1 LFLTPPELVRIIRSE
16 FGLTKTQPDG
26 LSTPEE
32 ALMSRSSPRIPSF
45 LRSSVSLALAAAM
58 VVGAGAAE
66 TPKGSAAAT
75 GALSIT
81 TEPDGA
87 DVYVDGRLTGQTP
100 ANVGALTAGEHRVR
114 IVKSGYLENA
124 RVVTLTAGEATRLNV
139 KLTKTDGISN
149 ETAAGQVT
157 STGGGGGG
165 GFPKWAWAAIAGG
178 AVVGIVLALP
188 KNKAPV
194 PGTITVSPTAT
205 GMAGQTSFT
214 FTSTGASDPD
224 KDTLTKTWTSSDGG
238 SGTGDTF
245 TRTFA
250 TAGSFQVNLKVSD
263 GKLDASAPAAS
274 VTVGPNMSATWGG
287 GSILMPN
294 STGALTVNCTIAL
307 ALSQSGTTLSGNM
320 PFSACT
326 TGSITLASG
335 AVAVLTHPAGVTTA
349 TVQFSWTSGATTFP
363 GLIISFSGPTNA
375 AGTSMSGN
383 ITLSQPSSGFTST
396 SSTSFSRQ

>member
-1 LFLTPPELVRIIRSE
+1 
-16 FGLTKTQPDG
+16 
-26 LSTPEE
+26 
-32 ALMSRSSPRIPSF
+32 MSRSSLRIPAF
-45 LRSSVSLALAAAM
+45 LRSSVSLVLAAMM

-66 TPKGSAAAT
+66 TPKGSAGAA

-81 TEPDGA
+81 TEPDNA
-87 DVYVDGRLTGQTP
+87 DVYVDGRLAGQTP
-100 ANVGALTAGEHRVR
+100 ANVASLAAGDHRVR

-124 RVVTLTAGEATRLNV
+124 RVVTLSAGEPSHLNV
-139 KLTKTDGISN
+139 KLTKTTGVSS

-165 GFPKWAWAAIAGG
+165 GGGSKKWLWVGLAGAGAATA
-178 AVVGIVLALP
+178 IVLAMP
-188 KNKAPV
+188 HNKAPV

-224 KDTLTKTWTSSDGG
+224 GDSLTKTWTTSDGG

-250 TAGSFQVNLKVSD
+250 TAGSFQVTLKVSD
-263 GKLDASAPAAS
+263 GKLDASAPAAA
-274 VTVGPNMSATWGG
+274 VTVGPNLSATWGG
-287 GSILMPN
+287 GTILMPN
-294 STGALTVNCTIAL
+294 SAGALTVNCTIAL
-307 ALSQSGTTLSGNM
+307 ALSQSGTTLSGNI
-320 PFSACT
+320 PFSVCT
-326 TGSITLASG
+326 TGTVTLASG
-335 AVAVLTHPAGVTTA
+335 AASVLTHPSGITTA
-349 TVQFSWTSGATTFP
+349 TGQFSWTSGATTFP
-363 GLIISFSGPTNA
+363 GLIISFSGTTNT

-396 SSTSFSRQ
+396 SSTSFTRQ

>member
-1 LFLTPPELVRIIRSE
+1 
-16 FGLTKTQPDG
+16 
-26 LSTPEE
+26 
-32 ALMSRSSPRIPSF
+32 MSRSSLRIPAF
-45 LRSSVSLALAAAM
+45 LRTSVSLALAATM

-66 TPKGSAAAT
+66 SPKGSAGEA
-75 GALSIT
+75 GALSVT
-81 TEPDGA
+81 TEPDNA
-87 DVYVDGRLTGQTP
+87 DVYVDGRLAGQTP
-100 ANVGALTAGEHRVR
+100 ANVASLAAGEHRVR

-124 RVVTLTAGEATRLNV
+124 RVVTLTAGEPSHLNV
-139 KLTKTDGISN
+139 KLTKTTGVSN

-165 GFPKWAWAAIAGG
+165 GGSKKWLWVGLAGAGAAV
-178 AVVGIVLALP
+178 AVVALMP
-188 KNKAPV
+188 HNKAPV

-224 KDTLTKTWTSSDGG
+224 NDTLTKTWTSSDGG

-263 GKLDASAPAAS
+263 GKLDASTPAAA
-274 VTVGPNMSATWGG
+274 VTVGPNLSATWGG

-294 STGALTVNCTIAL
+294 AAGALTVSCTIAL
-307 ALSQSGTTLSGNM
+307 ALSQSGTTLSGNI
-320 PFSACT
+320 PFSVCT

-335 AVAVLTHPAGVTTA
+335 ATSVLTHPAGITTA
-349 TVQFSWTSGATTFP
+349 TGQFSWTSGATTFP
-363 GLIISFSGPTNA
+363 GLIISFSGTTNT

-396 SSTSFSRQ
+396 SSTSFTRQ